1 MGSSLQGLAKRYQIA
16 TQLLQSTYLWRLFI
30 ANQIKDTIDY
40 DDKSLTDAD
49 HLFLH
54 QAKFVQV
61 LGCWLSVSSIPI
73 PIEQPGQ
80 AVSWVLHQPDFIKT
94 SRQRLQYHL
103 ALQLLSSLI
112 WLCSIFLAVI
122 IGLALFNYRVLA
134 LSVPQLFLFSM
145 VIWSLLLLNSLLKSL
160 PETNLQLAW
169 QRTLPTTKDHFNQS
183 SIASILDHSAS
194 LPDIDVELE
203 FDKVE
208 ARRYIK
214 QNKFKN
220 ITNENIRKY
229 K

>member
-30 ANQIKDTIDY
+30 ANQIKDAIDY

-49 HLFLH
+49 HLVLH
-54 QAKFVQV
+54 QAKFAQV

-73 PIEQPGQ
+73 LIEQPGQ
-80 AVSWVLHQPDFIKT
+80 AVSWVLHHPDFIKT
-94 SRQRLQYHL
+94 SRERLQYHL
-103 ALQLLSSLI
+103 ALRLLSSLI
-112 WLCSIFLAVI
+112 WLCSIFLVVI

-183 SIASILDHSAS
+183 SKAPILDHSAS
-194 LPDIDVELE
+194 FSNMDVELG

-214 QNKFKN
+214 SNN
-220 ITNENIRKY
+220 D
-229 K
+229 